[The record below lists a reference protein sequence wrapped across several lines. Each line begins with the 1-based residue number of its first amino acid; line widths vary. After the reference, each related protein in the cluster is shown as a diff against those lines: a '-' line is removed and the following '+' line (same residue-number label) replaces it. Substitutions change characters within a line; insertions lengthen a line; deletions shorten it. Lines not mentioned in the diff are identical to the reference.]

1 MFALDAYAARSC
13 PVKTHNAFHPG
24 MTLPAADEGLRE
36 VFHGGIAFQA
46 DVLAQLTSG
55 FEGSVLDCRELRELS
70 NLEQEQAALEALAS
84 GVDVLIEP
92 LLPRDLVAHRSG
104 RPDLLLRDPD
114 GGYHPGEIKSHRVS
128 DPRGGGS
135 TLTWSALTDPLRRQV
150 LDGHRFRYTWRL
162 NDLLQLAHY
171 RRMLEAIGHAAALP
185 LAAVLGSDDLPDLGR
200 VLSWVDLDAALLPP
214 SPRAAHTALT
224 TVPIPPDGRS
234 APDPASADPATM
246 QIAPHRPSAPDA
258 ASADSEATSAP
269 STSGE
274 PVDSGT
280 PSAPIERV
288 SALARYDVEHAFRVE
303 IAQIAAALAPDDPP
317 ALLPVA
323 NRECGWCQWWDVC
336 RPQLDDDDL
345 SLRISKSPLDV
356 YEIRVLRDLG
366 VATVT
371 ELAAADLDALL
382 PDYLPRVTHRVGA
395 EDRLRLAWRRS
406 VLMARGV
413 DFDRVTE
420 GPIAVPSATLEIDLD
435 IETSADDR
443 VYLWGFLISDARDGS
458 HYYRHFSAFEPLD
471 DAAEQG
477 LAIEALGWLRE
488 LVDGIDARVYH
499 YSDYEVVRLQ
509 RLTSASGSDTL
520 GWAVDWARQHFVD
533 LFTTIR
539 THFFGTQ
546 GLGLKVVATRA
557 AGFRWRDEAPGGLN
571 SQAWFDEAVSG
582 ATEDVRIAARQRV
595 LEYNEDDVEA
605 TWHVRRWLRTLS

>member
-24 MTLPAADEGLRE
+24 MTLPAADESLRE

-70 NLEQEQAALEALAS
+70 SPDQERAAVEALAS
-84 GVDVLIEP
+84 GIDVLIVP

-104 RPDLLLRDPD
+104 RPDLLLRDPG
-114 GGYHPGEIKSHRVS
+114 GGYHPAEIKSHRVS

-135 TLTWSALTDPLRRQV
+135 TLTWSALSDPLRRQV
-150 LDGHRFRYTWRL
+150 LEGHRFRYTWRL

-171 RRMLEAIGHAAALP
+171 RRMLEAIGYAADLP
-185 LAAVLGSDDLPDLGR
+185 LAAVLGSDELPDLGR

-214 SPRAAHTALT
+214 SPRAA
-224 TVPIPPDGRS
+224 S
-234 APDPASADPATM
+234 A
-246 QIAPHRPSAPDA
+246 
-258 ASADSEATSAP
+258 
-269 STSGE
+269 GE
-274 PVDSGT
+274 PM
-280 PSAPIERV
+280 

-345 SLRISKSPLDV
+345 SLRISKSPLDG

-458 HYYRHFSAFEPLD
+458 RYYRHFSAFQPLD
-471 DAAEQG
+471 DASEQG
-477 LAIEALGWLRE
+477 LAIAAMNWLRE
-488 LVDGIDARVYH
+488 LV
-499 YSDYEVVRLQ
+499 
-509 RLTSASGSDTL
+509 
-520 GWAVDWARQHFVD
+520 
-533 LFTTIR
+533 
-539 THFFGTQ
+539 
-546 GLGLKVVATRA
+546 
-557 AGFRWRDEAPGGLN
+557 
-571 SQAWFDEAVSG
+571 
-582 ATEDVRIAARQRV
+582 
-595 LEYNEDDVEA
+595 
-605 TWHVRRWLRTLS
+605 RRR